1 MTILQGVAQATD
13 DPGPGEFGSRFHE
26 PDAEHSG
33 STYGLPAP
41 GRVRGDPDEPDSDEF
56 TVSFWFKLPANFES
70 AGSIFKN
77 VLAGRNAGI
86 GTWRVMFSTSS
97 GIVLT
102 AGQGGIFVN
111 STDLAA
117 LAGDGLWHHVIAS
130 GDGGLNQYGLF
141 IDGVDELALGGGAG
155 GTITWEIPDNNA
167 DVHGFGG
174 QMFTAASFTFHGD
187 LSEVYLD
194 TQNSLLLTSAPN
206 RERFRS
212 AGGLAVDLGKFG
224 TLGTGFTPAIYSPIG
239 DPAQNVGRWGPFRLS
254 EGRPVF
260 EPDETAEDQAPVIL
274 LSGPN
279 A

>member
-33 STYGLPAP
+33 STYGIPSP
-41 GRVRGDPDEPDSDEF
+41 GRVRGQPDEPDSVKF
-56 TVSFWFKLPANFES
+56 TASFWFRLPANFETG
-70 AGSIFKN
+70 GSFLKFVI
-77 VLAGRNAGI
+77 AGRNAGV
-86 GTWRVMFSTSS
+86 GTWGVSWSTSS
-97 GIVLT
+97 GIIFSV
-102 AGQGGIFVN
+102 GISGVSVTSN
-111 STDLAA
+111 DLAA

-130 GDGGLNQYGLF
+130 GDSGLNQYGLYV
-141 IDGVDELALGGGAG
+141 DGVNEEASNGGAG
-155 GTITWEIPDNNA
+155 GTITWEFPDNNA

-174 QMFTAASFTFHGD
+174 QIFTSASFAFFGD

-194 TQNSLLLTSAPN
+194 PQNSLDLTSAPN

-254 EGRPVF
+254 EGQPIADPVTS
-260 EPDETAEDQAPVIL
+260 DQDQAPVIL
-274 LSGPN
+274 LNGPN